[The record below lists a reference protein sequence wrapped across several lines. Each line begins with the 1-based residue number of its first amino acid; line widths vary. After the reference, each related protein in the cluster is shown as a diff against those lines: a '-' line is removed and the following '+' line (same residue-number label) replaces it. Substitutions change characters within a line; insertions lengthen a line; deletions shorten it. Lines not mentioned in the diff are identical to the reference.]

1 MANEKQNP
9 QQPGGRPKY
18 DEERPGY
25 DVDVETEVPGRKNTS
40 EPDRPGQGKSGM
52 GWGQDQGQK
61 PETDDAT
68 SRSRRPNEQ
77 PDDERQTKKRP

>member
-9 QQPGGRPKY
+9 QRPSGSPKH
-18 DEERPGY
+18 DQEQPGY
-25 DVDVETEVPGRKNTS
+25 DVDVETEVPGRKETS

-52 GWGQDQGQK
+52 GWGQDQRER
-61 PETDDAT
+61 PETDDAF
-68 SRSRRPNEQ
+68 SRPRQPSER